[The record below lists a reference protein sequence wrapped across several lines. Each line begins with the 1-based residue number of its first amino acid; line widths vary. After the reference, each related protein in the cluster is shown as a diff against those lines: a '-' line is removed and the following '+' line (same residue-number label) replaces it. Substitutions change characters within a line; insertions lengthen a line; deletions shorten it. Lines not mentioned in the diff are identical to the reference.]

1 MNNKSSNLHKK
12 ANPWRILVL
21 VVKWRHHEN
30 GILTREKGRL
40 FTNASLKRLVRSYG
54 LDIQLSQKT
63 LSEEKQKVFKPRP
76 QGNVGC
82 FKSVFCWQTI
92 TPLNWSLIFIR
103 HLHWTLLII
112 LVFKICFKSFPTFRS
127 PLTYRKTFHTVLRDI
142 LARPFGLGL
151 KSFCFSSDNVFWNN
165 CIHLI

>member
-1 MNNKSSNLHKK
+1 MHKK

-54 LDIQLSQKT
+54 LDIQLFQKT
-63 LSEEKQKVFKPRP
+63 LSGEKQKVFKPRP

-103 HLHWTLLII
+103 HLHWTILII

-127 PLTYRKTFHTVLRDI
+127 PLTYRKTFHTVPYLRGLSV
-142 LARPFGLGL
+142 LAERLFAFLL
-151 KSFCFSSDNVFWNN
+151 TTFFETTVHTLYKTMYT
-165 CIHLI
+165 

>member
-1 MNNKSSNLHKK
+1 MPYVPEVRDSLVGSRPLGFTKLNMKALRQDMPTHSQSVGPVNNSDYTWH
-12 ANPWRILVL
+12 
-21 VVKWRHHEN
+21 
-30 GILTREKGRL
+30 
-40 FTNASLKRLVRSYG
+40 
-54 LDIQLSQKT
+54 IQLFQKT
-63 LSEEKQKVFKPRP
+63 LSEEKQKIFKPRP
-76 QGNVGC
+76 QGNKGC

-103 HLHWTLLII
+103 HLHWTILII

-142 LARPFGLGL
+142 LAWPFGLGL
-151 KSFCFSSDNVFWNN
+151 KAFCFSSDNVFWNN